1 MDIPPNPKL
10 KTIEAVML
18 TSLVRRC
25 LDRPE
30 TGLVDWEVAALVGAP
45 SAAGCS
51 RGLALFQSAA
61 IPYAF
66 CLIVKR

>member
-1 MDIPPNPKL
+1 
-10 KTIEAVML
+10 ML
-18 TSLVRRC
+18 TPLVRRC
-25 LDRPE
+25 LDQPE
-30 TGLVDWEVAALVGAP
+30 TGPVDWEVAALVGAP

-51 RGLALFQSAA
+51 RGLAPFQSAA